1 MDSWTDVLVPPA
13 NSAATLD
20 VSLKIT
26 IWTGFDG
33 AYGPRMQSNGDF
45 GRGLLLLIAN
55 KLYFLVVFVAHLSPL
70 NCAFVS

>member
-1 MDSWTDVLVPPA
+1 MDSWTDVLVPPV

-33 AYGPRMQSNGDF
+33 AYGTTTQPEGDS
-45 GRGLLLLIAN
+45 GRGPLLLIAGD
-55 KLYFLVVFVAHLSPL
+55 
-70 NCAFVS
+70 